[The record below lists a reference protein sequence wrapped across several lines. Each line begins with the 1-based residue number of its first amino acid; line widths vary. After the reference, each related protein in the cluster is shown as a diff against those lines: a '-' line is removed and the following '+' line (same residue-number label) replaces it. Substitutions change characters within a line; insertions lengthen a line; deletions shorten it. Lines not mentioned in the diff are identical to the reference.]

1 MSKNS
6 DVLQTCAD
14 FRVGK
19 CNFTHNV
26 RTLKPNGTN
35 LNGSQKREI
44 RDSLNLK
51 RQLHRNRLL

>member
-6 DVLQTCAD
+6 DVLQ
-14 FRVGK
+14 RVQIFVFELGK

-35 LNGSQKREI
+35 LNGSQRRETE
-44 RDSLNLK
+44 N
-51 RQLHRNRLL
+51 